1 MEILNTPCGPIRGV
15 PGRVPGTVAYKGIH
29 YATAGRWELPREVT
43 HWDGVFDGSGYGHC
57 SYQPRAFL
65 HGIKE
70 CRGDQKV
77 NCPQGQE
84 KPPWGVGR
92 PQILSKQNLSPQGE
106 KDGYFPSENPKIKDF
121 RRTSNARPYAH
132 RKERSLIV

>member
-84 KPPWGVGR
+84 ATLGCWSSADFAKAKSVAAR
-92 PQILSKQNLSPQGE
+92 RKSRLFSFRK
-106 KDGYFPSENPKIKDF
+106 SENQRFSADEQCSPLH
-121 RRTSNARPYAH
+121 T
-132 RKERSLIV
+132 